1 MGMSVLLPGAPDL
14 ESYWRNLVDGVD
26 SITEVPEGRWDA
38 EYYKPSSATGK
49 AEADEIY
56 CRRGGFVDAY
66 AEVDPT
72 RFGIMPNSVAGTEPD
87 QLIALRVAA
96 AAIADA
102 GGDEKLPAR
111 DRIGVVLGRGGYLTP
126 GLVRL
131 EQRVRTAHQLVRT
144 LSELMPDLPAE
155 KLESVRA
162 AFTEQLGPHQPES
175 AIGLVPNLA
184 ASRIANRL
192 DLRGPAYT
200 VDAAC
205 ASSLIAVDQA
215 VTELS
220 AGRCDVMLAG
230 GVHHCH
236 DVTFWSV
243 FSQLRALSTSQSIR
257 PFSKNA
263 DGILIGEG
271 TGVVVL
277 KRLEDAQ
284 RDGDR
289 VYAVIRGT
297 GVASDG
303 KAASLF
309 NPEPDG
315 QVLALQ
321 RAWAAAGLD
330 PTAPDAIGML
340 EAHGTATPAG
350 DAAELDTLRRIF
362 GSSNDSDDFPVIGSV
377 KSMIGHTMPAA
388 GIAGLVKA
396 ALAVH
401 RGVLLPT
408 LHCEEPH
415 PALAETRFR
424 PISAA
429 RPWETSQGKPRRA
442 AVNAFGFGG
451 INAHVVLEQAS
462 AEDPVAGSSISTAG
476 TPVVVS
482 EPEQVLR
489 LSASSPA
496 ELAKLLEADDAEL
509 RAMSFAEGSPLDT
522 RLGIVGPTTRKLTLA
537 RKVAAKAVSWRGR
550 NDVWFSPSP
559 LLGAPSAKIAFV
571 FPGLEADFEPR
582 MDDVAAHFGLPERE
596 LSGET
601 VGAHGEAVFS
611 MGRMLDTV
619 LRRSGITPDGVAG
632 HSVGE
637 WTAMVAA
644 GIYSDAE
651 IDSFLQTYDPDALK
665 VPGVAFAALGCG
677 VDRIAD
683 ALAARPELV
692 LSHDNAPNQCMV
704 CGPVEVV
711 EDLVREMRGKNVLG
725 QLLPFQSGFH
735 TPMLEPFMDPIHT
748 AVNELTLHPATL
760 PIWSATTASPYPT
773 AEAAIRELF
782 VRHLLEP
789 VRFRQLVEAM
799 YADGYRVFIQTGTGQ
814 LASLISDTLRGQE
827 HLAVVGN
834 AGNRSGMEQLRR
846 VATALWV
853 EGGAPAQ
860 DLFGQPAPAAPAPS
874 KKAGRPPMRLD
885 LNGALVS
892 LNGSVPPISR
902 PAADAE
908 DPLAGSSIGT
918 GALGKLGNQFPLAA
932 QLEDL
937 LRETADT
944 AAAVIGA
951 ARTAAAPVK
960 TVSAPRELHE
970 KLAVNTTAMPYLLD
984 HCFFRQ
990 RANWPDETDRWPI
1003 VPATTLVQH
1012 MMDAAERSAPG
1023 QRAVTLH
1030 DVKFNRWMVSAPGI
1044 EVDVNVVPENNS
1056 APHRVE
1062 VSITGYCQATVELA
1076 PSYAGQ
1082 VPAVWPPFA
1091 GEQTPELTGE
1101 ELYTKRWMFHGPLF
1115 QGVTALTG
1123 VSEHHVRGTI
1133 TTPPAPGALLDNVG
1147 QILGYWIM
1155 SRFTEKKVVFP
1166 VGMRSIRFFGPHPA
1180 AGVPLECVIG
1190 IRGVSDTLLEADMQ
1204 LLLPDGTLWAHIE
1217 SWVDRRFD
1225 SNPKT
1230 EPVERFPE
1238 RNTISERQHG
1248 GWYLLHELWPDLASR
1263 DLIMRNHLSAVERA
1277 EYETRSPRTR
1287 RQWLLGRIVAKDAVR
1302 QQLWAAGAP
1311 PLFPGEVRV
1320 GNEPTGR
1327 PFVTGRHGTEF
1338 TDTDVSIA
1346 HCREV
1351 GVAITRPVAERE
1363 VPGIPGIGIDVE
1375 EVAERDD
1382 STVAFALSTV
1392 ELELLDALVAR
1403 TGETRALW
1411 FTRFFTAKEAV
1422 SKAEG
1427 TGLQGAPRNFVVE
1440 QATGVRLVVSVGQR
1454 RYLVHSTEASNA
1466 EGLPERHYVVAWT
1479 TGLAHEEE
1487 TL

>member
-1 MGMSVLLPGAPDL
+1 MSVLLPGAPDL

-38 EYYKPSSATGK
+38 EYYRPSASSGK
-49 AEADEIY
+49 ADEIY
-56 CRRGGFVDAY
+56 CRRGGFVDAF

-96 AAIADA
+96 SAIADA
-102 GGDEKLPAR
+102 GGDAKLPAR

-131 EQRVRTAHQLVRT
+131 DQRVRTAHQLVRT
-144 LSELMPDLPAE
+144 LAELMPDLPAE
-155 KLESVRA
+155 QLESVRA
-162 AFTEQLGPHQPES
+162 AFTEQLGPHQPEA

-215 VTELS
+215 VTELL

-236 DVTFWSV
+236 DITFWSV
-243 FSQLRALSTSQSIR
+243 FSQLRALSTSQNIR

-277 KRLEDAQ
+277 KRLEDAE

-315 QVLALQ
+315 QVLALR

-362 GSSNDSDDFPVIGSV
+362 GPSTDDEDAPVIGSV

-424 PISAA
+424 PISTA
-429 RPWETSQGKPRRA
+429 RPWETEQGAPRRA

-451 INAHVVLEQAS
+451 INAHVVIEQGPATT
-462 AEDPVAGSSISTAG
+462 STVDSH
-476 TPVVVS
+476 VVVS

-496 ELAKLLEADDAEL
+496 EMAKLLEADDAEL
-509 RAMSFAEGSPLDT
+509 RAMSFVEGSPLDT
-522 RLGIVGPTTRKLTLA
+522 RLGIVGPTPRKLTLA

-559 LLGAPSAKIAFV
+559 LLGAPNAKIAFV

-582 MDDVAAHFGLPERE
+582 MDDVVAHFGLPKRA
-596 LSGET
+596 LSGDT

-651 IDSFLQTYDPDALK
+651 IDSFLHTYDPDALK

-677 VDRIAD
+677 VERIAD
-683 ALAARPELV
+683 ALAARPGLV

-704 CGPVEVV
+704 CGPVDEV
-711 EDLVREMRGKNVLG
+711 EDLVREMRGRNVLG

-735 TPMLEPFMDPIHT
+735 TPMLEPFLGPIRT
-748 AVNELTLHPATL
+748 SVTELTFHRASL
-760 PIWSATTASPYPT
+760 PIWSATTASPYPG
-773 AEAAIRELF
+773 EESAIRELF

-789 VRFRQLVEAM
+789 VRFRQMIETM
-799 YADGYRVFIQTGTGQ
+799 YADGYRVFVQAGTGQ

-834 AGNRSGMEQLRR
+834 SANRGGMEQLRR
-846 VATALWV
+846 VATSLWV
-853 EGGAPAQ
+853 EGGTPTP
-860 DLFGQPAPAAPAPS
+860 DLLGRPRNASPEPKRAS
-874 KKAGRPPMRLD
+874 RPPMRLD
-885 LNGALVS
+885 LTGSLVS
-892 LNGSVPPISR
+892 LNGTVPPISR
-902 PAADAE
+902 PAAPAVE
-908 DPLAGSSIGT
+908 A
-918 GALGKLGNQFPLAA
+918 GALGKLSDRFPLAA
-932 QLEDL
+932 QLEGL

-951 ARTAAAPVK
+951 ASSAPVVARPR
-960 TVSAPRELHE
+960 TVAPQQPRELHE

-990 RANWPDETDRWPI
+990 RADWPDETDRWPI

-1012 MMDAAERSAPG
+1012 MIDAAERSAPG
-1023 QRAVTLH
+1023 QRAVALH
-1030 DVKFNRWMVSAPGI
+1030 DVKFTRWMVSAPGI
-1044 EVDVNVVPENNS
+1044 EVELKVVPV
-1056 APHRVE
+1056 APQRVE
-1062 VSITGYCQATVELA
+1062 VSITGYCQAVVELA
-1076 PSYAGQ
+1076 PQY
-1082 VPAVWPPFA
+1082 PAQSPPVWPPVA
-1091 GEQTPELTGE
+1091 GEEVPELLGE

-1115 QGVTALTG
+1115 QGVTELSG
-1123 VSEHHVRGTI
+1123 VSGKHVRGTI

-1166 VGMRSIRFFGPHPA
+1166 VGMRSIRFFGPHPE
-1180 AGVPLECVIG
+1180 AGVPLECVIR
-1190 IRGVSDTLLEADMQ
+1190 IREVTDTLLEADMQ
-1204 LLLPDGTLWAHIE
+1204 LLRDGKPWAHIE

-1225 SNPKT
+1225 SNPRT

-1238 RNTISERQHG
+1238 VNTISERQDG

-1263 DLIMRNHLSAVERA
+1263 DLIMRNHLSAVERDA
-1277 EYETRSPRTR
+1277 YEARSPRTR

-1302 QQLWAAGAP
+1302 RELWAAGGE

-1320 GNEPTGR
+1320 DNEPSGR
-1327 PFVTGRHGTEF
+1327 PFVTGRHGAEF

-1351 GVAITRPVAERE
+1351 GVAITRPVAGRE

-1375 EVAERDD
+1375 EVAERDEP
-1382 STVAFALSTV
+1382 TVAYALSTV
-1392 ELELLDALVAR
+1392 ELDLLDALVAS
-1403 TGETRALW
+1403 TGEPRALW

-1440 QATGVRLVVSVGQR
+1440 QATGVRLVVSVGDR
-1454 RYLVHSTEASNA
+1454 RYLVHSTAASNA

-1487 TL
+1487 TK

>member
-1 MGMSVLLPGAPDL
+1 MSVLLPGAPDL

-26 SITEVPEGRWDA
+26 AITEVPEGRWDA
-38 EYYKPSSATGK
+38 EFYKPSSATGK

-102 GGDEKLPAR
+102 GGDAKLPAR

-144 LSELMPDLPAE
+144 LAELMPDLPAE

-215 VTELS
+215 VNELAS
-220 AGRCDVMLAG
+220 GRCDVMLAG

-243 FSQLRALSTSQSIR
+243 FSQLRALSVNQSIR
-257 PFSKNA
+257 PFSKDA

-321 RAWAAAGLD
+321 RAWGAAGLD
-330 PTAPDAIGML
+330 PTAPDAIGLL

-362 GSSNDSDDFPVIGSV
+362 GSGPEESSTASESSDFPVIGSV

-424 PISAA
+424 PISTA
-429 RPWETSQGKPRRA
+429 RPWETAEGTPRRA

-451 INAHVVLEQAS
+451 INAHVVIEQAS
-462 AEDPVAGSSISTAG
+462 TVDVPVS
-476 TPVVVS
+476 VS

-496 ELAKLLEADDAEL
+496 EMAKLLEADDAEL
-509 RAMSFAEGSPLDT
+509 RAMSFVDGSSSDT
-522 RLGIVGPTTRKLTLA
+522 RLGIVGPTARKLTLA

-559 LLGAPSAKIAFV
+559 LLGAPNAKIAFV
-571 FPGLEADFEPR
+571 FPGLEADFEPK
-582 MDDVAAHFGLPERE
+582 MDDVAAHFGLPKRE

-619 LRRSGITPDGVAG
+619 LRRSGITPNGFAG

-651 IDSFLQTYDPDALK
+651 IDGFLQNYDPDALK

-677 VDRIAD
+677 VDRVTE
-683 ALAARPELV
+683 ALLARPELV

-704 CGPVEVV
+704 CGPVDVV

-725 QLLPFQSGFH
+725 QVLPFQSGFH
-735 TPMLEPFMDPIHT
+735 TPMLAPFMDPIHT
-748 AVNELTLHPATL
+748 AVNELTLHPAAL

-773 AEAAIRELF
+773 TESDVRELF

-789 VRFRQLVEAM
+789 VRFRQLIEAM
-799 YADGYRVFIQTGTGQ
+799 YADGYRVFVQTGTGQ

-834 AGNRSGMEQLRR
+834 SGKHSGMEQLRR

-853 EGGAPAQ
+853 EGGTPSQ
-860 DLFGQPAPAAPAPS
+860 DLFGQPARVAPAPS
-874 KKAGRPPMRLD
+874 APKKKANRPPMRLD
-885 LNGALVS
+885 LNGSLVS
-892 LNGSVPPISR
+892 LNGSVPPLGLSR
-902 PAADAE
+902 PVADA
-908 DPLAGSSIGT
+908 
-918 GALGKLGNQFPLAA
+918 GALGKLGTQFPLAA

-951 ARTAAAPVK
+951 AGSAPAPIT
-960 TVSAPRELHE
+960 TVAAPRELHE
-970 KLAVNTTAMPYLLD
+970 KMAVNTTTMPYLLD
-984 HCFFRQ
+984 HCFFHQ
-990 RANWPDETDRWPI
+990 RPDWPDVTDRWPI

-1044 EVDVNVVPENNS
+1044 EVDVTVVPVS
-1056 APHRVE
+1056 AHRVE

-1076 PSYAGQ
+1076 PSYPGQ
-1082 VPAVWPPFA
+1082 APAPWPPFA
-1091 GEQTPELTGE
+1091 GEQTPELPGE
-1101 ELYTKRWMFHGPLF
+1101 GLYTQRWMFHGPLF
-1115 QGVTALTG
+1115 QGVTALSG
-1123 VSEHHVRGTI
+1123 VSENHVRGTI
-1133 TTPPAPGALLDNVG
+1133 TTPAAPGALLDNVG

-1155 SRFTEKKVVFP
+1155 SRFTDKKVVFP

-1190 IRGVSDTLLEADMQ
+1190 IRGVTDTLLEADMQ
-1204 LLLPDGTLWAHIE
+1204 LLLPDGTLWAHID

-1238 RNTISERQHG
+1238 RNTISQAQDG
-1248 GWYLLHELWPDLASR
+1248 GWFLLHELWPDLASR

-1277 EYETRSPRTR
+1277 EYEARSPRTR

-1311 PLFPGEVRV
+1311 PLFPAEVRV
-1320 GNEPTGR
+1320 ANEPSGR
-1327 PFVTGRHGTEF
+1327 PFVTGRHGAEF

-1346 HCREV
+1346 HSREI
-1351 GVAITRPVAERE
+1351 GVAITRPVHERE
-1363 VPGIPGIGIDVE
+1363 TPSIPGIGIDVE
-1375 EVAERDD
+1375 EVAERDE
-1382 STVAFALSTV
+1382 STVAFALTTE
-1392 ELELLDALVAR
+1392 ELDLLDALVAS
-1403 TGETRALW
+1403 TGESRSLW

-1427 TGLQGAPRNFVVE
+1427 TGLQGEPKNFVVE
-1440 QATGVRLVVSVGQR
+1440 QATGVQLVVRVGER
-1454 RYLVHSTEASNA
+1454 RYLVHSTAASNA

-1479 TGLAHEEE
+1479 SGLTQQEE
-1487 TL
+1487 TK